1 MATKYQAIQELNKYI
16 GIIREYLKKWEMET
30 EHSNFIWNYLNEFV
44 ERVNVCQ
51 EIEIDDCSDGHPKD
65 FSARFRYPKI
75 GAAVF
80 SIINFDFGEGDEDN
94 GMAII
99 LRIFDWQQDTTKTLD
114 YHFTNGSFKQIEYMT
129 EMASKRIDFFIYRN
143 GKPFLQKNWINSHL
157 YY

>member
-1 MATKYQAIQELNKYI
+1 MTTKYQAIQELNKYI

-51 EIEIDDCSDGHPKD
+51 EIEIDDCSDGNPKD
-65 FSARFRYPKI
+65 FTARFRYPKI
-75 GAAVF
+75 GSAVF
-80 SIINFDFGEGDEDN
+80 STINIDFGEGDEDN

-114 YHFTNGSFKQIEYMT
+114 YHFTIGGFKQINYVT

-143 GKPFLQKNWINSHL
+143 GKPFRQKNWINSHL